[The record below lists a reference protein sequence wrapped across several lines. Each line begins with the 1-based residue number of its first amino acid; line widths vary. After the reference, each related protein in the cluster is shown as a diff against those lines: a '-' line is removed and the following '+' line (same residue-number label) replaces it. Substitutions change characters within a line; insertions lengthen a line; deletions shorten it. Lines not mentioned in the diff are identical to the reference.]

1 MKTKSLK
8 TLQLKKIA
16 IAELNKQSSESLKG
30 GLTTDSIASLFC
42 NSIIA
47 GEDYRVCGGTN
58 IQ

>member
-8 TLQLKKIA
+8 TLQLRKTA
-16 IAELNKQSSESLKG
+16 VAELNKQSSEALKG
-30 GLTTDSIASLFC
+30 GNTTTSIASLFC
-42 NSIIA
+42 NSFIA